1 MISIF
6 DLWLYEAAPCAVILL
21 SSPTVASE
29 FGVQPQP
36 ARDSISDDLAEL
48 ESATALY
55 VGRNLDGDIEIER
68 VYARG
73 SWCRARRFTVV

>member
-48 ESATALY
+48 EKRDCAL
-55 VGRNLDGDIEIER
+55 
-68 VYARG
+68 
-73 SWCRARRFTVV
+73 RRSESRR